1 MSCGHRIPAD
11 VDCGKPPSQR
21 SGAQSQR
28 EAIMAGRI
36 GSVRIVLLAGSMLV
50 AAVPSKAAEVTSDRL
65 VNADKEPGNWLMNHR
80 TYDAQ
85 RYSPLDKIN
94 KTNVK
99 GLRLAYAVAI
109 GGTSANENLEATMLA
124 EDGFL
129 YVVDVWGVLYKIDGR
144 SGDTG
149 RIVWRMDPGQEK
161 APDANRGAALW
172 GRFVV
177 SVANFPP
184 RVIATDKESGKV
196 AWETNLSDGQAGLTF
211 TAAPLAVKD
220 KIILGASG
228 GDSGVRDFIVA
239 VDAAT
244 GKLAWRKYV
253 IPAPGEPGSETWKD
267 KNNAWQT
274 GGGAMWVT
282 GSYDVATNQVLWGT
296 GNPVPWS
303 DPFYRPGDN
312 LFTES
317 LISWDPDTGKMNW
330 YHQYLPGD
338 MWDYDEEGS
347 NILID
352 GVVDGQPRKIVSHAA
367 RNGFLY
373 SFERANGQTVMAK
386 PYVTTVNWTK
396 GIDQKTGKPLDY
408 DPNRDVQVYSGR
420 QNFTLAEPTR
430 KLCPSMAGGN
440 NYFPPSYSRNT
451 GLIYIPSM
459 SFCNESTLDQE
470 AIKKGIYFSRIS
482 KQIERNESDIV
493 AADPLTG
500 EVKKRVHSVYP
511 NVSGVLTTG
520 GGLVFSGYTD
530 GTLTAYD
537 DATLEQLWK
546 INVGTGFNAPPM
558 TFEAG
563 GKQYVAIMSGLS
575 RVSKGRLVLTPELR
589 EMRHQTMLF
598 VFGL

>member
-1 MSCGHRIPAD
+1 
-11 VDCGKPPSQR
+11 
-21 SGAQSQR
+21 
-28 EAIMAGRI
+28 MAGRI
-36 GSVRIVLLAGSMLV
+36 GSVRIVLLAGSMLA

-267 KNNAWQT
+267 KNNAWKT

-282 GSYDVATNQVLWGT
+282 GSYDPATNQVLWGT

-386 PYVTTVNWTK
+386 PYVTTVNCTK